1 MAAPPANGRRR
12 LIVSAADAGY
22 FPLLRGLL
30 RSLRDRGAMQG
41 ADVAVLDLG
50 LAADQRGMLERAK
63 IQVVDAAWGFVF
75 PLRARLE
82 VERPWFRA
90 MTSRPLLPSL
100 LPGYDTY
107 LWIDA
112 DAWVQTDDVVDL
124 FFRCAAGDAL
134 AAIMSNDRSYE
145 PLRDGRL
152 WQWNARNFRAIAP
165 EHADALCARPMI
177 NSGAFAMNASSP
189 LWQAWAE
196 ALRVAL
202 VRQTDDSAATFMI
215 EQIALNVAVLT
226 SGAPFRPLPSRCN
239 WLCPLAPPVWDP
251 ERALLCD
258 PLAPHEPLG
267 LIHLADRTKSGP
279 QTIRGLDRIT
289 RTIDLRYPPRI
300 VAPPADGASP

>member
-1 MAAPPANGRRR
+1 MAPSPASGRRR
-12 LIVSAADAGY
+12 LIVSAGDARF

-50 LAADQRGMLERAK
+50 LTADQRGMLEQAK
-63 IQVVDAAWGFVF
+63 VQVVDAVWGLDF

-82 VERPWFRA
+82 AERPWFRA

-100 LPGYDTY
+100 LPGYDGY

-134 AAIMSNDRSYE
+134 AAVMSNDRSYE

-152 WQWNARNFRAIAP
+152 WQWNAQNFRAIAP
-165 EHADALCARPMI
+165 EHAEVLSARPMI
-177 NSGAFAMNASSP
+177 NSGAFAMSAASP

-196 ALRVAL
+196 ALRSAL
-202 VRQTDDSAATFMI
+202 ARQTEYSGATFMT
-215 EQIALNVAVLT
+215 EQIALNVALLT
-226 SGAPFRPLPSRCN
+226 GASTFRPLPSRCN
-239 WLCPLAPPVWDP
+239 WLCPLAMPVWDP

-300 VAPPADGASP
+300 VEPSQAGAAS